1 MNRQFDLET
10 DILAVLRNRNSDMT
24 YVIANRLR
32 MDHKKYSGTLT
43 TAQVLRRLK
52 SLERRNCVKR
62 VPSSYAVQLR
72 WAAV

>member
-10 DILAVLRNRNSDMT
+10 DILTVLRNRNSDMT

-32 MDHKKYSGTLT
+32 MDHKKYRGTLT

-52 SLERRNCVKR
+52 SLESRNCVKR

-72 WAAV
+72 LAAV